1 MIDWLAI
8 TQIIFADLVLSGD
21 NALVVGM
28 AAAGLE
34 VNQRKKVIAI
44 GMALAALFRILF
56 AVMATYVIAIPGILI
71 IGGMLLAWVCW
82 RFWGEIREFTAPQ
95 YVGDAQIDAE
105 HPPKVTM
112 GSALITIAIAD
123 ISMSLDNVV
132 AVAAIA
138 RDDTQMLIMGLVFA
152 IILMAF
158 FATIIMRFL
167 IRYPSISYLGLIF
180 LVYLT
185 IKMLY
190 DGILDLMPMTG
201 LF

>member
-1 MIDWLAI
+1 MDWLAI
-8 TQIIFADLVLSGD
+8 VQIIFADLVLSGD

-34 VNQRKKVIAI
+34 VHQRKKVIAI

-56 AVMATYVIAIPGILI
+56 AVIATYLIEIPGILI
-71 IGGMLLAWVCW
+71 FGGLLLAWVCW
-82 RFWGEIREFTAPQ
+82 RFWGEIREFAKPQ
-95 YVGDAQIDAE
+95 YVGDAQIDE
-105 HPPKVTM
+105 QHPPNTTM
-112 GSALITIAIAD
+112 GAALMTIAIAD

-138 RDDTQMLIMGLVFA
+138 RDDTQLLIVGLAFA
-152 IILMAF
+152 IVLMAF

-190 DGILDLMPMTG
+190 DGFLDLLPSLG
-201 LF
+201 LA